1 MLPISYPIMPS
12 ASSIPISTLTRMNS
26 TLKDLFLYIY
36 DLSTLET
43 DLLITLVKGRKTM
56 TLEQLA
62 KQADRDKST
71 VFRSLQKLVTLGI
84 ISKETRTLK
93 EGGYSHIYRAIPIE
107 MFKLETEK
115 RVKELE
121 ASLNRLMKKFEND
134 LERMAASFYSEQ
146 A

>member
-1 MLPISYPIMPS
+1 MPS

-115 RVKELE
+115 RVRELE
-121 ASLNRLMKKFEND
+121 TSLNRLMKKFEND
-134 LERMAASFYSEQ
+134 LERMAASFYMEYS
-146 A
+146 

>member
-1 MLPISYPIMPS
+1 MPS

-134 LERMAASFYSEQ
+134 LERMAASFYME
-146 A
+146 

>member
-1 MLPISYPIMPS
+1 MPS

-71 VFRSLQKLVTLGI
+71 VFRSLQKLVTIGI

-121 ASLNRLMKKFEND
+121 TSLNRLMKKFEND
-134 LERMAASFYSEQ
+134 LERMAASFYME
-146 A
+146 

>member
-1 MLPISYPIMPS
+1 MPS

-134 LERMAASFYSEQ
+134 LERMAASFYMEQ

>member
-1 MLPISYPIMPS
+1 MPS

-134 LERMAASFYSEQ
+134 LERMAASFYMEYS
-146 A
+146 

>member
-1 MLPISYPIMPS
+1 
-12 ASSIPISTLTRMNS
+12 MNS

-134 LERMAASFYSEQ
+134 LERMAASFYME
-146 A
+146 

>member
-1 MLPISYPIMPS
+1 MPS

-107 MFKLETEK
+107 MFRLETEK

-134 LERMAASFYSEQ
+134 LERMAASFYME
-146 A
+146 

>member
-1 MLPISYPIMPS
+1 MPA

-36 DLSTLET
+36 DLSPLEM
-43 DLLITLVKGRKTM
+43 DLLITLVKGEKTM
-56 TLEQLA
+56 TLEELA

-84 ISKETRTLK
+84 ISKETRTLNV
-93 EGGYSHIYRAIPIE
+93 GGYSHIYRAIPIE

-134 LERMAASFYSEQ
+134 LERMAASFYMDE

>member
-1 MLPISYPIMPS
+1 MPS

-121 ASLNRLMKKFEND
+121 ASLSRLMKKFEND
-134 LERMAASFYSEQ
+134 LERMAASFYME
-146 A
+146 

>member
-1 MLPISYPIMPS
+1 MPS

-71 VFRSLQKLVTLGI
+71 VFRSLQKLVTIGI

-115 RVKELE
+115 RVRELE
-121 ASLNRLMKKFEND
+121 TSLNRLMKKFEND

>member
-1 MLPISYPIMPS
+1 MPS

-93 EGGYSHIYRAIPIE
+93 EGGYYHVYSAIPIE
-107 MFKLETEK
+107 IFKLETEK
-115 RVKELE
+115 KIKELE
-121 ASLNRLMKKFEND
+121 QSFKRILKGFEADMEN
-134 LERMAASFYSEQ
+134 MVSTFYQ
-146 A
+146 T

>member
-1 MLPISYPIMPS
+1 MPS

-43 DLLITLVKGRKTM
+43 DLLITLVKGRKTV

-71 VFRSLQKLVTLGI
+71 VFRSLQKLVTIGI

-121 ASLNRLMKKFEND
+121 TSLNRLMKKFEND
-134 LERMAASFYSEQ
+134 LERMAASFYME
-146 A
+146 